1 MSSAASITCY
11 KKYMYVYR
19 QSKTTP
25 SQSYLTEHQAQLG
38 RVDTP
43 AILTDIFYS
52 HIVITLPSLSAAFEV
67 KIHL

>member
-25 SQSYLTEHQAQLG
+25 SQSYLTEHLG
-38 RVDTP
+38 RVDSL
-43 AILTDIFYS
+43 AI
-52 HIVITLPSLSAAFEV
+52 
-67 KIHL
+67 